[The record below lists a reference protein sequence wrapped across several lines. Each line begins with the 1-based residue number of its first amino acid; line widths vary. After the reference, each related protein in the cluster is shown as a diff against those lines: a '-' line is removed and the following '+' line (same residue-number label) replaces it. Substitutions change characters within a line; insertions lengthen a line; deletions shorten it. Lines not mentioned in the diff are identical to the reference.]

1 MYEIYKVGEDPRWLT
16 GLDVLSGIGINAVVI
31 PHYNNQEGG
40 HHDTRY
46 CYMGE
51 RRLSMLEAELPD
63 DVWVLGVDEHTAL
76 VIDLDAGSA
85 HVMGKGVVTLRV
97 RGASTEIPTGD
108 TIPIDRL
115 RNPMAEAAPRNATV
129 VPQDPGPSGDREVV
143 ATSLRSATDRLSES
157 FHAAIERG
165 DADAAARAA
174 LDLDDAI
181 VAWSID
187 TLQSDDTDY
196 ARGVLRGMIA
206 KLAEVAT
213 VGLRDPRDVVAPY
226 MEVLLDLRTS
236 VRADKRFDLSD
247 LIRDRLAA
255 INVEVRDTAEGAV
268 WVLGDGH

>member
-1 MYEIYKVGEDPRWLT
+1 
-16 GLDVLSGIGINAVVI
+16 
-31 PHYNNQEGG
+31 
-40 HHDTRY
+40 
-46 CYMGE
+46 
-51 RRLSMLEAELPD
+51 
-63 DVWVLGVDEHTAL
+63 
-76 VIDLDAGSA
+76 
-85 HVMGKGVVTLRV
+85 MGKGVVTLRV
-97 RGASTEIPTGD
+97 RGESTEIPTGD
-108 TIPIDRL
+108 TISLERL
-115 RNPMAEAAPRNATV
+115 QNPASNATPRAEPIV
-129 VPQDPGPSGDREVV
+129 TPNTEPPTDREVV
-143 ATSLRSATDRLSES
+143 ATSLRSATDHLSES
-157 FHAAIERG
+157 FHSAIERG

-213 VGLRDPRDVVAPY
+213 VGLRDPRDVAAPY
-226 MEVLLDLRTS
+226 MEVLLDLRAR

-268 WVLGDGH
+268 WVLGDGR